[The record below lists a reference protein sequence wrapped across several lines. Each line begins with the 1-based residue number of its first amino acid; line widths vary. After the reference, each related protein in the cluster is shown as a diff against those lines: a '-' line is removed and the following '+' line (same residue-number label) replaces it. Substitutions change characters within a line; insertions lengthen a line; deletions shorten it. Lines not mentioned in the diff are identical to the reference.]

1 MVDAFGSPALASPG
15 AHYRCFLALMVGAL
29 GSSAST
35 PLRGPPL
42 MFLSVDGGRS
52 WITSSGTFRGGGTID
67 VSYIDDERSRIT
79 NSGTSQGA
87 SRRCFLR

>member
-1 MVDAFGSPALASPG
+1 
-15 AHYRCFLALMVGAL
+15 
-29 GSSAST
+29 
-35 PLRGPPL
+35 

-87 SRRCFLR
+87 SRQCFIR